1 LEAEVASPLQL
12 EVGAYQ
18 DALQRYNLAVA
29 NFNRKTKL
37 FNESVVRDADGRAL
51 VKDAN
56 KNKVYA
62 VDPISGKLSKTS
74 LPFPY
79 TFENVG
85 VSALPDENKVQL
97 LRTSREAATNYNN
110 PGDFT
115 QAPPGSPS
123 MTFADARAL
132 QSGTASQRLAAEAR
146 GGLLSDVIRSQKA
159 LL

>member
-1 LEAEVASPLQL
+1 MASPLQL
-12 EVGAYQ
+12 QVGAYQ

-29 NFNRKTKL
+29 NFNRKTQL

-62 VDPISGKLSKTS
+62 VDPVSGKLTRTS
-74 LPFPY
+74 LPSPY

-85 VSALPDENKVQL
+85 VSTLPDESKVQL

-115 QAPPGSPS
+115 QAPPSSPS

-159 LL
+159 LV